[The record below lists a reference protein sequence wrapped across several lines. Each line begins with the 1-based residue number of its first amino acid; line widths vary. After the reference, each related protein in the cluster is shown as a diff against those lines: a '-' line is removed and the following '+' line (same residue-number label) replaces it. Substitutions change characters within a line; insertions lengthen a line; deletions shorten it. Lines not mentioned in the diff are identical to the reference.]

1 MSFNSGKLVQL
12 CKCLAAIPDVL
23 SWSEGFSGILR
34 DSQGFSRMEMLWD
47 AGPRPR
53 DLQGFLGILCQP
65 PRGLLMTDSLLGTP
79 SGFFSVGRAPLRRN
93 KAERDVGIKSP
104 PIAKLDEK

>member
-1 MSFNSGKLVQL
+1 
-12 CKCLAAIPDVL
+12 
-23 SWSEGFSGILR
+23 
-34 DSQGFSRMEMLWD
+34 MLWD